1 MHTDITK
8 LVLGSSMVKAFACK
22 QERQKKNMESLS
34 LCNVYVYAHICRSNG
49 LSLSL
54 SVMCVSMYI
63 YRFFLSTFSTPP
75 APKHSGAF
83 LQPDLADGEDEV
95 INQDIIELQKKL
107 HQAVKVLK
115 FFSFQAYQFPEN
127 VNLTLFVSIFL

>member
-8 LVLGSSMVKAFACK
+8 LVLGS
-22 QERQKKNMESLS
+22 
-34 LCNVYVYAHICRSNG
+34 
-49 LSLSL
+49 
-54 SVMCVSMYI
+54 
-63 YRFFLSTFSTPP
+63 TPP
-75 APKHSGAF
+75 PQAPKHSGAF

-115 FFSFQAYQFPEN
+115 FFFLLS
-127 VNLTLFVSIFL
+127 VSIS

>member
-8 LVLGSSMVKAFACK
+8 LVLGS
-22 QERQKKNMESLS
+22 
-34 LCNVYVYAHICRSNG
+34 
-49 LSLSL
+49 
-54 SVMCVSMYI
+54 
-63 YRFFLSTFSTPP
+63 TPP
-75 APKHSGAF
+75 PPQAPKHSGAF

-115 FFSFQAYQFPEN
+115 FFFLLS
-127 VNLTLFVSIFL
+127 VSIS